1 MMPEKSFISAKQ
13 GRFFLFLL
21 ILAILGGTVYWKALR
36 DVVTGVLQRQD
47 SSHGIFVPLISGYFL
62 WIRLRE
68 IRQIKP
74 ETALLPGLVMLGT
87 ALLLLG
93 LSYLAGFQLAVL
105 SFLFAAGALIL
116 SIFGKAMLA
125 ETAFPLFF
133 LATMIPIPKEI
144 YNEVAEWMRFINT
157 WGSVAVT
164 KAFGVPLY
172 REGYDIFIPGVHLVV
187 NTSCSGI
194 RYLLS
199 FFTFSIVYAAL
210 FKKGVLPRLAFILG
224 SIPFSIVAGITR
236 LSVVFLAAHYISPFW
251 AQHKPHVFL
260 SWVVFVVFMFGAIG
274 IDQSLLDHKPQNV
287 TNEA

>member
-13 GRFFLFLL
+13 GRFFMFLL

-36 DVVTGVLQRQD
+36 EMGIDVWERQN
-47 SSHGIFVPLISGYFL
+47 SSHGIFVPFISGYFL
-62 WIRLRE
+62 WIKLHKIKQ
-68 IRQIKP
+68 IRP
-74 ETALLPGLVMLGT
+74 ESAHLPGLVMLGF
-87 ALLLLG
+87 ALLFFY
-93 LSYLAGFQLAVL
+93 LSYAAGFQLAVL

-116 SIFGKAMLA
+116 SIFGKAMLV

-144 YNEVAEWMRFINT
+144 YNEVAEWMRLINT

-224 SIPFSIVAGITR
+224 SIPFSMVAGIAR

-260 SWVVFVVFMFGAIG
+260 SWVVFVVFMFGVIG
-274 IDQSLLDHKPQNV
+274 IDQRIATHNSQNII
-287 TNEA
+287 NKA